1 MQKSAFVSSSSS
13 EAYRNFVNILDS
25 EEAKKHYSKIFHYF
39 MTYCNVDNHEDI
51 LKIEPK
57 RLEGLIRDYIIHL
70 KENKRSS
77 STINSYIASITH
89 FYEMNDIVLHWKKLN
104 KFKGKH
110 RSVAEDRPYTRG
122 QIKTLLDYAG
132 ALRDKC
138 MILLMA
144 SAGLRRGAL
153 PMLKIQDLT
162 PIDSYKI
169 YKLRVYARKEEE
181 YFTYCTPECRRLL
194 DQYLDCRVRQGETLK
209 PTSPL
214 LRQEFNSL
222 QV

>member
-13 EAYRNFVNILDS
+13 EAYRNFVNSLDS
-25 EEAKKHYSKIFHYF
+25 EESKKHYSKIFHYF

-110 RSVAEDRPYTRG
+110 RSVV
-122 QIKTLLDYAG
+122 LLNSSSV
-132 ALRDKC
+132 
-138 MILLMA
+138 LL
-144 SAGLRRGAL
+144 SRFLN
-153 PMLKIQDLT
+153 Q
-162 PIDSYKI
+162 
-169 YKLRVYARKEEE
+169 
-181 YFTYCTPECRRLL
+181 
-194 DQYLDCRVRQGETLK
+194 
-209 PTSPL
+209 
-214 LRQEFNSL
+214 
-222 QV
+222 